1 MLGSLRFPRFCLN
14 HLPGQALPP
23 CNRTKRSHEGC
34 GEEWDAGDVVG
45 LRLCLDYQLDAGSLL
60 EGLGEVAIFAPGY
73 DVVAEC
79 LEVAVGD
86 DGDSE
91 GGVLAAVFGDA
102 AAG

>member
-1 MLGSLRFPRFCLN
+1 MILTFPAMKNLYPSR
-14 HLPGQALPP
+14 G
-23 CNRTKRSHEGC
+23 CNRDRTNRSHEGC
-34 GEEWDAGDVVG
+34 SKEWDAGDVVRLG
-45 LRLCLDYQLDAGSLL
+45 LCLDYQLDARSLL
-60 EGLGEVAIFAPGY
+60 EGLGEVALFAPGN

-91 GGVLAAVFGDA
+91 GGVLAAVLGDA

>member
-1 MLGSLRFPRFCLN
+1 LNDIDISKLSNKLPRERKCD
-14 HLPGQALPP
+14 
-23 CNRTKRSHEGC
+23 RTNRSHEGC

-45 LRLCLDYQLDAGSLL
+45 LRLCFDDQLDADSLL
-60 EGLGEVAIFAPGY
+60 EGLGEVAFFAPGY

-79 LEVAVGD
+79 LTVTVGD

-91 GGVLAAVFGDA
+91 GGVFAAVLGDA